1 MGKSIGTSRDSYLP
15 NHCTNFLQAN
25 TIQGCIH
32 DTNFEEKM
40 ESISPI
46 HLKWAKLIK
55 EHITQQENDN
65 DEVITITNCLSKKS
79 RTADNL
85 KFATIGFF

>member
-1 MGKSIGTSRDSYLP
+1 MGKSDGTSQDGRLP

-25 TIQGCIH
+25 TIQGCIQ

-40 ESISPI
+40 ESISPT
-46 HLKWAKLIK
+46 HLKRAKLIK

-65 DEVITITNCLSKKS
+65 C
-79 RTADNL
+79 
-85 KFATIGFF
+85 